1 MVGKMAEHRTRREKE
16 NVRHNFTLSWTPTGS
31 VNRQINIGSREKTA
45 GSNKAES
52 ADLLAKDHSGS
63 STKRGIIKSLITV
76 SFILC
81 LELVIYLAWKR
92 K

>member
-1 MVGKMAEHRTRREKE
+1 MIHHKP
-16 NVRHNFTLSWTPTGS
+16 TLSWSPQDH
-31 VNRQINIGSREKTA
+31 VNRQINIGSTVKTTGSKDA
-45 GSNKAES
+45 ERADILAKGESGSN
-52 ADLLAKDHSGS
+52 
-63 STKRGIIKSLITV
+63 TKRAIIKSLITV

>member
-1 MVGKMAEHRTRREKE
+1 MGEHRTRKQKE
-16 NVRHNFTLSWTPTGS
+16 NVHHNFTLSWSPTS
-31 VNRQINIGSREKTA
+31 LVNRQINIGSSEKTL
-45 GSNKAES
+45 GSKGIER
-52 ADLLAKDHSGS
+52 ADLLAKGHSGS
-63 STKRGIIKSLITV
+63 DTKRGIIKSLITV

>member
-1 MVGKMAEHRTRREKE
+1 MAEHRTRREKE
-16 NVRHNFTLSWTPTGS
+16 NVHHNFTLSWSPEGR
-31 VNRQINIGSREKTA
+31 VNRQINIGSNQKTA
-45 GSNKAES
+45 GSNKTEM
-52 ADLLAKDHSGS
+52 ADLSAKDLSGS
-63 STKRGIIKSLITV
+63 STKHAIIKSLITV

>member
-1 MVGKMAEHRTRREKE
+1 MGEHRTRKQKE
-16 NVRHNFTLSWTPTGS
+16 NVHHNFTLSWTPAS
-31 VNRQINIGSREKTA
+31 LVNRQINIGSREKTL
-45 GSNKAES
+45 GSKGAER

-63 STKRGIIKSLITV
+63 GTKRGIIKSLITV

>member
-1 MVGKMAEHRTRREKE
+1 MPKHRTRREKE
-16 NVRHNFTLSWTPTGS
+16 NVHHNFTLSWPSQSG
-31 VNRQINIGSREKTA
+31 VKRQINIGPTVKTA
-45 GSNKAES
+45 GSKDAER
-52 ADLLAKDHSGS
+52 ADILAKDRSGS
-63 STKRGIIKSLITV
+63 TTKRAIIKSLITV